1 MTAQE
6 IFAKL
11 SAPFE
16 ASEIKFK
23 PQAKSKD
30 GTKALAC
37 AYVDVRVVMDRLDNV
52 FGIGGWKTSY
62 RSAPAKAV
70 ICTLSVKVGSEWITH
85 EDVGSPNEQATGS
98 ESDKLKTA
106 FSDSLKR
113 AAVHLGIGRYLY
125 RFAPQWVPFDSAN
138 RCFTVTP
145 KLSPNAVKRS
155 A

>member
-62 RSAPAKAV
+62 RSAPAKTV
-70 ICTLSVKVGSEWITH
+70 ICTLSVKVGSDWISH
-85 EDVGSPNEQATGS
+85 EDIGSPSEQKDEA
-98 ESDKLKTA
+98 DQLKSA

-125 RFAPQWVPFDSAN
+125 RIAPQWVPFDSAN

-145 KLSPNAVKRS
+145 KLPPNAVKRS